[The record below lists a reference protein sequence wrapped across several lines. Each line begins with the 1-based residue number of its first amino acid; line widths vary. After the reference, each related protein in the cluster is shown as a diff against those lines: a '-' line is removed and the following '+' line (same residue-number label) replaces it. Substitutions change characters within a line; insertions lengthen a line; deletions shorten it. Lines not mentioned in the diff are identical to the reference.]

1 MNYTEFIQR
10 MQMHVQSQT
19 HGSTVLSMYC
29 QLAYSY
35 LPWVHDVYIAIKK
48 FTKLDNLSYNLSTW
62 YLSVKC
68 TVTSLP
74 FINKQL

>member
-1 MNYTEFIQR
+1 MFKVKHMEV
-10 MQMHVQSQT
+10 HV
-19 HGSTVLSMYC
+19 VLSMYC

-68 TVTSLP
+68 ML
-74 FINKQL
+74 LLYHL